1 MEPPTRPL
9 PQRRFV
15 SVPGRGGAAWLAA
28 AIVVAVIAVALG
40 LAKLGG
46 GGSSTPPPAPPRVT
60 PPAPA
65 PTAEQQAR
73 NLARWLR
80 AHSR

>member
-1 MEPPTRPL
+1 
-9 PQRRFV
+9 
-15 SVPGRGGAAWLAA
+15 
-28 AIVVAVIAVALG
+28 VAVIAVALG

-46 GGSSTPPPAPPRVT
+46 GGSRTPPPATRRIT
-60 PPAPA
+60 QPAPA

-80 AHSR
+80 VHSR